1 MSSGIRVLLVDDQV
15 LFVESLRMVLAAN
28 AGVTVVG
35 VAHDGREAL
44 AMALRERPDVVLM
57 DVRMPVMNGVESTR
71 LIREQLPETRVLI
84 LTTFDDDE
92 YVIEALKLGAAGYI
106 LKDIPPEE
114 LISTVRAVHEGGV
127 LIAPKVAARIAE
139 KLAGAQD
146 INRGAP
152 QESSLP
158 QWLLEL
164 SPREKEVLRLLAEG
178 YDNREIAARLFL
190 AEQTV
195 KNHVSVLYDKMGV
208 KDRIHAMRKA
218 AEIGADRRQ
227 Y

>member
-1 MSSGIRVLLVDDQV
+1 MSFGIRVLLVDDQV
-15 LFVESLRMVLAAN
+15 LFVESLRTVLLADD
-28 AGVTVVG
+28 GVTVVG

-57 DVRMPVMNGVESTR
+57 DVRMPVMDGVESTR

-114 LISTVRAVHEGGV
+114 LISSIRAVHEGGV
-127 LIAPKVAARIAE
+127 MIAPKVAAKIAE
-139 KLAGAQD
+139 RLAGAQD
-146 INRGAP
+146 SGRSCPPEGSP
-152 QESSLP
+152 P
-158 QWLLEL
+158 QWLQEL

-195 KNHVSVLYDKMGV
+195 KNHVSILYDKMGV
-208 KDRIHAMRKA
+208 KDRVHALRKA
-218 AEIGADRRQ
+218 AEIGKLR

>member
-1 MSSGIRVLLVDDQV
+1 MNSPIRVLLVDDQV
-15 LFVESLRMVLAAN
+15 LFVESLRTVLSAD

-35 VAHDGREAL
+35 VAHDGRDAL
-44 AMALRERPDVVLM
+44 TIALRERPDVVLM
-57 DVRMPVMNGVESTR
+57 DVRMPVMDGVESTR

-114 LISTVRAVHEGGV
+114 LISSIRAAHEGRI
-127 LIAPKVAARIAE
+127 LIAPKVAAKIAE

-146 INRGAP
+146 SGKSGST
-152 QESSLP
+152 ESSPP
-158 QWLLEL
+158 QWLQEL

-208 KDRIHAMRKA
+208 KDRIHALRKA
-218 AEIGADRRQ
+218 AEIGKLQ

>member
-1 MSSGIRVLLVDDQV
+1 MNAGIKVLLVDDQM
-15 LFVESLRMVLAAN
+15 LFVESLKTVLTTR
-28 AGVTVVG
+28 AGDIAVVG

-44 AMALRERPDVVLM
+44 DLALREHPDVVLM
-57 DVRMPVMNGVESTR
+57 DVRMPVMDGVESTR
-71 LIREQLPETRVLI
+71 LIREKLPETRVLI

-92 YVIEALKLGAAGYI
+92 YVIEALRLGAVGYI

-114 LISTVRAVHEGGV
+114 LISAIRAVHEGGV
-127 LIAPKVAARIAE
+127 LIAPKVAAKIAAR
-139 KLAGAQD
+139 LAGAQD
-146 INRGAP
+146 RKSTVPEISP
-152 QESSLP
+152 P

-178 YDNREIAARLFL
+178 YDNREIAARLYL

-218 AEIGADRRQ
+218 AEMGVDGMK

>member
-15 LFVESLRMVLAAN
+15 LFVESLRTVLLAD

-57 DVRMPVMNGVESTR
+57 DVRMPVMDGVESTR

-92 YVIEALKLGAAGYI
+92 YVTEALKLGAAGYI

-114 LISTVRAVHEGGV
+114 LISSIRAVHEGGV
-127 LIAPKVAARIAE
+127 LIAPKVAAKIAE
-139 KLAGAQD
+139 RLAGAQE
-146 INRGAP
+146 GGKSYTP
-152 QESSLP
+152 ESSPP
-158 QWLLEL
+158 QWLQEL

-195 KNHVSVLYDKMGV
+195 KNHVSVLYDKMEV
-208 KDRIHAMRKA
+208 KDRMHALRKA
-218 AEIGADRRQ
+218 AEIGKLQ